1 MTAAPSFAWRTL
13 GLVALGGAAGAGLRA
28 ALLWPGVLDDGLA
41 IPATVAVNVVGAAL
55 LGVLVGV
62 LGARHPALRSLLGTG
77 VLGGFTTFSS
87 VAVETALL
95 AQRRRR
101 DWAWINL
108 VGTFVV
114 CLAAAALGLTIGGL
128 FPR

>member
-1 MTAAPSFAWRTL
+1 MNAWEWGALIIGGGLGAGARYLLDGWIMRGRSGAFPAGILIVNIIGSFLL
-13 GLVALGGAAGAGLRA
+13 GLLTGIPHLSPA
-28 ALLWPGVLDDGLA
+28 WLA
-41 IPATVAVNVVGAAL
+41 IV
-55 LGVLVGV
+55 
-62 LGARHPALRSLLGTG
+62 GTG

-87 VAVETALL
+87 VAVETTLL

>member
-1 MTAAPSFAWRTL
+1 MNAWEWGALIIGGGLGAGARYLLDGCIMRGRSGAFPAGILIVNIIGSFLL
-13 GLVALGGAAGAGLRA
+13 GLLTGIPHLSPA
-28 ALLWPGVLDDGLA
+28 WLA
-41 IPATVAVNVVGAAL
+41 IV
-55 LGVLVGV
+55 
-62 LGARHPALRSLLGTG
+62 GTG